1 MFHVIS
7 IQIKSKE
14 TKLTTAMEDV
24 TIFVLKTTTFFVL
37 WNSGLSKLSAK
48 YFKSWTKLF
57 YSASFLMK
65 PKIVD
70 FVLSILIRMQ
80 SSSTHNVFL
89 YAFNFEL
96 YIVVLQCTCIKLNIF
111 QIQIF
116 WYHFLSNHSK
126 ETTFTI
132 VMQDVTI

>member
-14 TKLTTAMEDV
+14 TKLTIAMENV

-57 YSASFLMK
+57 YRASFLMK
-65 PKIVD
+65 LKIVD
-70 FVLSILIRMQ
+70 FVLSIPLRIQ
-80 SSSTHNVFL
+80 SFSTHNVFL

-96 YIVVLQCTCIKLNIF
+96 YIVVLECTCIKLNISKFRFFDAISF
-111 QIQIF
+111 QIIVKRP
-116 WYHFLSNHSK
+116 HSPL
-126 ETTFTI
+126 
-132 VMQDVTI
+132 

>member
-7 IQIKSKE
+7 FQIKSKE
-14 TKLTTAMEDV
+14 TKLTIAMEDV
-24 TIFVLKTTTFFVL
+24 TIFVLKTATFFVF
-37 WNSGLSKLSAK
+37 WNSRLSKLSAK

-57 YSASFLMK
+57 CNASFLRK
-65 PKIVD
+65 SKIVD

-89 YAFNFEL
+89 YALILEFC
-96 YIVVLQCTCIKLNIF
+96 IVVLQCTCIKLNIF

-116 WYHFLSNHSK
+116 WCHFLSNHSK